1 MNHVTFS
8 LPGADKHGA
17 DKHGAEKPGQK
28 STAQKK
34 HVAEFDTAII
44 EREVTQ

>member
-17 DKHGAEKPGQK
+17 DKHGADKHGAEKPG
-28 STAQKK
+28 QKK

>member
-28 STAQKK
+28 SPAQKK